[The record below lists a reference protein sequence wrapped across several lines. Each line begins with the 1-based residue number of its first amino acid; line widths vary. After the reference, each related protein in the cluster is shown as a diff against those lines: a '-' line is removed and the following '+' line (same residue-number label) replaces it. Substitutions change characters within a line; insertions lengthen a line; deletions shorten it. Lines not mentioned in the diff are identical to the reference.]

1 MKKYFNLRL
10 DSEVHKLAKIIAAIE
25 DKGLQEYIEESVI
38 IRIKADYPDVYKKI
52 QQQKEDKADK

>member
-10 DSEVHKLAKIIAAIE
+10 DSDVHKLAKIIAAIE

-38 IRIKADYPDVYKKI
+38 IRIKTDYPDVYKKI
-52 QQQKEDKADK
+52 QQQKEDKADR

>member
-38 IRIKADYPDVYKKI
+38 IRIKADYPDVYRKI